1 MKKIL
6 LIALTA
12 ITCCNS
18 YALSTTEKGKTKK
31 ITVVDYLIEK
41 EHTQLPAISADEED
55 NVDTVAYEVGN
66 KTIATTNKVYFLY
79 NEKGQL
85 ATLTSVKTDN
95 DREQSNYTTLFY
107 YDDNNLLTSV
117 FCTKDNASNTLDYAD
132 GKVRHI
138 VYKERGRSWSMTSTI
153 EQGGDDRPF
162 MMEIKN
168 SDTNYRPREIV
179 VEYDQKLNAI
189 GITTNDNKETYSFDN
204 KRNPFD
210 YLPFAFNMNIFLM
223 PEELMYTNY
232 VPKNNIVK
240 LDREEW
246 IETTSYTY
254 NSKNLPQTAKT
265 MQRMKGSDYYYYPIY
280 EYEYFYKE
288 IEIVE

>member
-1 MKKIL
+1 MNKTL
-6 LIALTA
+6 LFALIAT
-12 ITCCNS
+12 TFYNS
-18 YALSTTEKGKTKK
+18 YAISTPLEKGKTKK

-41 EHTQLPAISADEED
+41 EHEQLPASSED
-55 NVDTVAYEVGN
+55 DKDAVTYELGN
-66 KTIATTNKVYFLY
+66 ETIATTNKVYFLY

-95 DREQSNYTTLFY
+95 DTEKPNYTTLFY

-117 FCTKDNASNTLDYAD
+117 FCTKDNASHTMDYVG
-132 GKVRHI
+132 GKVRHL

-153 EQGGDDRPF
+153 DQGQNDQPF
-162 MMEIKN
+162 TMEIKN
-168 SDTNYRPREIV
+168 SDTNYKPREIV
-179 VEYDQKLNAI
+179 IEYDEKLNAI
-189 GITTNDNKETYSFDN
+189 GVITNDQKEEYSFDN
-204 KRNPFD
+204 KRSPFD

-223 PEELMYTNY
+223 PEELIYTNY
-232 VPKNNIVK
+232 VPKKNIVK

-246 IETTSYTY
+246 VETMTYTY
-254 NSKNLPQTAKT
+254 NSKNLPQTVKI
-265 MQRMKGSDYYYYPIY
+265 MQQMKGSDYYYYPIY